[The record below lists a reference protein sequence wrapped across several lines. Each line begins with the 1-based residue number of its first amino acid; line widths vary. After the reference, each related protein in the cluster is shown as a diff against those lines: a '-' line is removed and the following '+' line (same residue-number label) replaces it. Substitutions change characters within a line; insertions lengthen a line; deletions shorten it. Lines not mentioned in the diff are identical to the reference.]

1 MHSLSGASEVL
12 SLGWNKVVF
21 LVWKKIKTN
30 CHFVPQWRKQFEEMI
45 IVIFFLFLHSLNCD
59 LNLGPVKCCKKT
71 RKVNRLLWIANLV
84 NWNPTQNRFS
94 IIMQVVK
101 EILMLWLVQDYV
113 IFCMITLREVTWRG
127 TEFQNGC
134 LSFYQCYRES
144 NKHNSRKF
152 SSKEY
157 QRLVQHTFQKLDVNF
172 CSLR

>member
-1 MHSLSGASEVL
+1 
-12 SLGWNKVVF
+12 
-21 LVWKKIKTN
+21 
-30 CHFVPQWRKQFEEMI
+30 MI

-71 RKVNRLLWIANLV
+71 RKVNRLLWIVNLV
-84 NWNPTQNRFS
+84 NWNPTQNRFKKQ
-94 IIMQVVK
+94 IMQVVK

-113 IFCMITLREVTWRG
+113 IFCKITLREVTRRS
-127 TEFQNGC
+127 TEFRNGC
-134 LSFYQCYRES
+134 LAFYQCYRES

-172 CSLR
+172 CSYGKFHKLAKFFFFSF